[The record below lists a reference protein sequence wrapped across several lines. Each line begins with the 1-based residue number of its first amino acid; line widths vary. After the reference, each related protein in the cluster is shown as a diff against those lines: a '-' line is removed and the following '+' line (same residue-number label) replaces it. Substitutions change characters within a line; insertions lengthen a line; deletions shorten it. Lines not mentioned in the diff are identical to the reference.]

1 MMTENKVR
9 LERVEFGKNT
19 LFVNRMFEY
28 SVPTSVQREATKVLT
43 GWFKKARL
51 SLRVQGGDAQLPFIK
66 AGIKTGDQ
74 RRYHIYTSDDYVLA
88 RLDHKDFLKEN
99 NERICPLRDI
109 ILKNKIDLK
118 SISIVMQP
126 IRHGDPKLSNV
137 TNRFRTEYRPSMMYM
152 LLDTATLEDS

>member
-1 MMTENKVR
+1 MTENKVR

-28 SVPTSVQREATKVLT
+28 SVSTSVQREATRVLT

-51 SLRVQGGDAQLPFIK
+51 SLRVQGGDAEFPFIK
-66 AGIKTGDQ
+66 AGVRNGHP
-74 RRYHIYTSDDYVLA
+74 RRYHVYSSDDFVLK
-88 RLDHKDFLKEN
+88 RLDHKDFLNEN

-126 IRHGDPKLSNV
+126 IRHGDQKLSNI
-137 TNRFRTEYRPSMMYM
+137 TSRFRKEYRPSMMYM
-152 LLDTATLEDS
+152 LLDADTLEDS